1 MGEKFTG
8 GDKLIQQ
15 KNTLASNTNEKSFK
29 TIATYSYN
37 MNPP

>member
-15 KNTLASNTNEKSFK
+15 TKTLASNTNEKASK
-29 TIATYSYN
+29 
-37 MNPP
+37 P